1 MASRD
6 RLTDRRN
13 FLKAAGGAAAAA
25 TLAGCIGGNTG
36 DDDSSTSDGNGGGDN
51 TDNGNGGDKSGTL
64 TYTRGSGSGSLD
76 FQNTTSGE
84 AAKVTNQIY
93 DTLIAFKPGKTSL
106 TEGLATNWKVDG
118 KTVTLDLRKNVKF
131 HNGETFTA
139 DDFVASY
146 RRFVDTDYKY
156 YPGKKYASS
165 YGPYTLGVIEDV
177 KAKSDN
183 ELEITLEKKYAPIL
197 PNLAMFVSAV
207 HSKKA
212 IKEKGKDLKSKPVGT
227 GPFKFKNWDTN
238 NNRIRLEKNDDYWG
252 DGPYVDEVVF
262 TVVGSNTSR
271 AQTLDTGN
279 ADIIDG
285 LGAQSS
291 KQVKQSGNAELVS
304 AAGINVGYMAFNM
317 AKVKPFR
324 KKKVR
329 QAISYAINTKAIV
342 NTIFDGIAK
351 EANQPIPES
360 VMGYNDSISPYE
372 HNPEK
377 AKKLL
382 KEAGYGDGFSFELAT
397 FKNPRTYNPS
407 PIQAAQTVKSNLHQ
421 VGIEVT
427 IHQQA
432 FDPFLDYTSSGKHD
446 ACFLGWMT
454 DNADP
459 DNFYYAL
466 LHPGVSIDKVPKG
479 QDWVSFDAE
488 NFNTL
493 NVAGWANTDFMKL
506 VEDAQVTY
514 DNATRKKKYKKA
526 GKLAH
531 DEAPWVFMD
540 HAKDLRGVH
549 NRVSGFELAP
559 ISGPFLR
566 LVKLN

>member
-6 RLTDRRN
+6 RLTDRRS

-25 TLAGCIGGNTG
+25 TLAGCIGGETG
-36 DDDSSTSDGNGGGDN
+36 DDNGTDDGTDDGTGDGNGGSG
-51 TDNGNGGDKSGTL
+51 GTL
-64 TYTRGSGSGSLD
+64 TYARGSSSGSLD
-76 FQNTTSGE
+76 FQNSTSGE
-84 AAKVTNQIY
+84 VAKVTNQLY

-106 TEGLATNWKVDG
+106 TEGLATNWNVDG

-131 HNGETFTA
+131 HSGEDFTA
-139 DDFVASY
+139 DDFVATY
-146 RRFVDTDYKY
+146 RRFVDEDYEY

-165 YGPYTLGVIEDV
+165 YGPYTLGVVKDV
-177 KAKSDN
+177 KADGDHKLKIN
-183 ELEITLEKKYAPIL
+183 LEKKYAPIL

-212 IKEKGKDLKSKPVGT
+212 IESKGKKLKSDPVGT
-227 GPFKFKNWDTN
+227 GPFKLKNWDQS
-238 NNRIRLEKNDDYWG
+238 NNRVRLEKNEDYWG

-262 TVVGSNTSR
+262 TVVGNNTSR
-271 AQTLDTGN
+271 AQTLDSGD
-279 ADIIDG
+279 AQVIDG

-291 KQVKQSGNAELVS
+291 QQVKKSGNAELVS
-304 AAGINVGYMAFNM
+304 DAGINIGYMAFNM
-317 AKVKPFR
+317 AKVEAFQ

-329 QAISYAINTKAIV
+329 QAISHAINTKAIV
-342 NTIFDGIAK
+342 DTIFKGIAK
-351 EANQPIPES
+351 EANQPIPSS
-360 VMGYNDSISPYE
+360 VMGYNDSLSPYE

-382 KEAGYGDGFSFELAT
+382 KQAGYGDGFSFELAT

-407 PIQAAQTVKSNLHQ
+407 PIQAAQTVKSNLKE
-421 VGIEVT
+421 VGIDVT
-427 IHQQA
+427 INQQA
-432 FDPFLDYTSSGKHD
+432 FDPFLNYTETGKHD

-459 DNFYYAL
+459 DNFHYAL
-466 LHPGVSIDKVPKG
+466 LHPGVSIDDVPDG
-479 QDWVSFDAE
+479 QDWISFDTDG
-488 NFNTL
+488 FNTL

-514 DNATRKKKYKKA
+514 DNEARKKKYKKA
-526 GKLAH
+526 GKIAH

-549 NRVSGFELAP
+549 NSVSGFKLAP
-559 ISGPFLR
+559 ISGPYLR

>member
-6 RLTDRRN
+6 NITNRRS
-13 FLKAAGGAAAAA
+13 FLKAAGGAAATAA
-25 TLAGCIGGNTG
+25 LAGCLSG
-36 DDDSSTSDGNGGGDN
+36 DGNNNNGSGGSGGG
-51 TDNGNGGDKSGTL
+51 GTL
-64 TYTRGSGSGSLD
+64 TYARGDKSGSLD

-106 TEGLATNWKVDG
+106 TEGLATNWNVDG

-131 HNGETFTA
+131 HNGEKFTA
-139 DDFVASY
+139 SDFVATY
-146 RRFVDTDYKY
+146 RRFVDESYEH
-156 YPGKKYASS
+156 YPGKSYASS
-165 YGPYTLGVIEDV
+165 YGPYTLGVIDNV
-177 KAKSDN
+177 KAPSDHK
-183 ELEITLEKKYAPIL
+183 LKITMSKKYAPIL

-207 HSKKA
+207 HSEKA
-212 IKEKGKDLKSKPVGT
+212 IKDKGKGLKSDPVGT
-227 GPFKFKNWDTN
+227 GPFKLKKWDKS
-238 NNRIRLEKNDDYWG
+238 NNRVRLEKNSDYWG
-252 DGPYVDEVVF
+252 EGPHVDEVVF
-262 TVVGSNTSR
+262 TVVGNNTSR
-271 AQTLDTGN
+271 AQTLISGD
-279 ADIIDG
+279 AQIIDG

-291 KQVKQSGNAELVS
+291 QQVEKSGDTKLVS
-304 AAGINVGYMAFNM
+304 DAGINVGYMAFNM
-317 AKVKPFR
+317 SKVEAFR

-329 QAISYAINTKAIV
+329 KAISHAIDTKGIV
-342 NTIFDGIAK
+342 DTIFNGIAK
-351 EANQPIPES
+351 QASQPIPSS
-360 VMGYNDSISPYE
+360 VMGYNDSLSPYE

-407 PIQAAQTVKSNLHQ
+407 PIQAANTVKSNLKK
-421 VGIEVT
+421 VGIDVT
-427 IHQQA
+427 IKQQA
-432 FDPFLDYTSSGKHD
+432 FDPFLSYTDSYKHD

-466 LHPGVSIDKVPKG
+466 LHPGVSIDEVPSG
-479 QDWVSFDAE
+479 QDWIDPSKHD
-488 NFNTL
+488 NINTL
-493 NVAGWANTDFMKL
+493 DAAAWANTEYMKL
-506 VEDAQVTY
+506 VEDAQATY
-514 DNATRKKKYKKA
+514 DEATRKEKYKKA
-526 GKLAH
+526 GKIAH

-549 NRVSGFELAP
+549 KNVSGFELAP

-566 LVKLN
+566 LVKIN